1 VSTEVEIVTDD
12 VRQQTIRDARRV
24 LAEGT
29 GQSQRISERLIESRE
44 VIDRAKRVL
53 PRAGYHLS

>member
-1 VSTEVEIVTDD
+1 MTDD